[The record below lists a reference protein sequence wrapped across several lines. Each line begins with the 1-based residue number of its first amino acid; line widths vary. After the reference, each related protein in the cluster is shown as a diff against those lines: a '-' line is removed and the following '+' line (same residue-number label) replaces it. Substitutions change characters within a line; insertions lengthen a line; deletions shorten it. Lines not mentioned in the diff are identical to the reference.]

1 MKILSLKDIHT
12 IYQFLTEGKNL
23 IKDIKKMRERIS
35 NDLDNGN
42 TLDLFLRKITLE
54 VKKQSF
60 KDLIKL
66 DSEIKKF
73 INN

>member
-1 MKILSLKDIHT
+1 
-12 IYQFLTEGKNL
+12 
-23 IKDIKKMRERIS
+23 MRERIS